1 MEVAQVDCVA
11 GMGLFG
17 DRYFGYRQ
25 SYKGQISFFSSEVWE
40 ALERELTG
48 CPVSPGVHRRNI
60 LMEGV
65 DLNSWIGTEFE
76 VQGIRFEGTEEA
88 RPCAWMNQV
97 IAPGAESWLKG
108 RGGLRARILTDGRL
122 TATLPPSTSLS
133 VK

>member
-1 MEVAQVDCVA
+1 
-11 GMGLFG
+11 
-17 DRYFGYRQ
+17 
-25 SYKGQISFFSSEVWE
+25 
-40 ALERELTG
+40 
-48 CPVSPGVHRRNI
+48 VHRRNI